1 LSGNGKVTTGRVIL
15 DAYKRMEFLFVM
27 GSVMISAG
35 SSSGGSAAAAEVI
48 PKDVSKQPI
57 RMHAKVLEG
66 RISVKEF
73 EGGHALAKQ
82 KCFSCQILLDL
93 IADQVVVQL
102 VGRCGGAR
110 IMIVIAVDGLSKLLN
125 RFLVEDCSEATVG
138 NGKWKSTN
146 MTQHVGTYTSIER

>member
-1 LSGNGKVTTGRVIL
+1 
-15 DAYKRMEFLFVM
+15 
-27 GSVMISAG
+27 
-35 SSSGGSAAAAEVI
+35 
-48 PKDVSKQPI
+48 
-57 RMHAKVLEG
+57 
-66 RISVKEF
+66 
-73 EGGHALAKQ
+73 
-82 KCFSCQILLDL
+82 L

-146 MTQHVGTYTSIER
+146 MTQHVGAYTSIER